1 MMSVFARAVLSVLVV
16 ATMAPGVAPA
26 AEHTSV
32 LFILDA
38 SGSMWGRIDGT
49 EKITVAKGT
58 LIQLVGELGDD
69 TAIGLMAYGH
79 RREGDC
85 DDIEFLVPIGAG
97 QREALESRVQALNP
111 RGKTPIIRSLR
122 RASET
127 IGEASGDVAV
137 VLLSD
142 GIENCDDDPC
152 GGVTALIESGV
163 PLRLFVVG
171 FGVGDDEAAQLAC
184 LAEAGNG
191 TYATAASAEELLQ
204 ALVRV
209 AEQLGEPEEDVA
221 GTLIVT
227 ASGSSQYTVYDAA
240 AEQRVDSA
248 RTNTEMSLAPGFYVV
263 QLGRSR
269 QLVQIRAGEETR
281 LGAGSVVVNGLGEGL
296 YSVFDVTGEHKV
308 DFTRTNRPIDV
319 LEGAYM
325 VTLSNT
331 RRVVTVVAGETTEV
345 VAASLAVTGESG
357 ALYGI
362 HDPTGETKYEFTR
375 VGKAIEVLPGFYSVR
390 VGDRW
395 IRDIELV
402 DGQRLE
408 IPEAP

>member
-1 MMSVFARAVLSVLVV
+1 
-16 ATMAPGVAPA
+16 
-26 AEHTSV
+26 
-32 LFILDA
+32 
-38 SGSMWGRIDGT
+38 
-49 EKITVAKGT
+49 
-58 LIQLVGELGDD
+58 
-69 TAIGLMAYGH
+69 
-79 RREGDC
+79 
-85 DDIEFLVPIGAG
+85 
-97 QREALESRVQALNP
+97 
-111 RGKTPIIRSLR
+111 
-122 RASET
+122 
-127 IGEASGDVAV
+127 
-137 VLLSD
+137 
-142 GIENCDDDPC
+142 
-152 GGVTALIESGV
+152 
-163 PLRLFVVG
+163 VVG

-362 HDPTGETKYEFTR
+362 HDPRARPSTSSPRRQGHR
-375 VGKAIEVLPGFYSVR
+375 GPAGFYSVR

-395 IRDIELV
+395 IPRHRA
-402 DGQRLE
+402 G
-408 IPEAP
+408 